1 MSNRATSTATP
12 LSSEEKRALVARL
25 LREKAAASSAAGSRF
40 EPVFRRIEAQAR
52 QTPDAP
58 ALTFGDETLSYREL
72 DDRANRLSRRLRSLG
87 VAPGVLAGLCVERSA
102 AMVVGALA
110 ILKAGGAYVPLDPG
124 FPEARLAYMLDDARA
139 AVLVTERDL
148 QERLPAEGARV
159 FCLDSDW
166 EGIDEPGGEPP
177 ALEVHPAEL
186 AYVIYTSGSTGK
198 PKGVQV
204 THGAL
209 TNFLKGMRQVLEF
222 GETDVLLA
230 VTTLSFDIAALE
242 LFLPLCCGGRVEVLP
257 KEVASD
263 GAKLAA
269 RLNDSGATFLQATPA
284 TWRLLLES
292 GWSGTPGL
300 AMLCGGEAL
309 PRTLADR
316 LLPKGKVLW
325 NLYGPT
331 ETTVW
336 SSSAKVEAGDGT
348 VTIGRP
354 ILETQLYVL
363 DARLRPVPQGVAG
376 ELYIGGAGLAR
387 GYLRRP
393 GLTAERFLPD
403 PFGPSGGRIYRT
415 GDLARWRT
423 DGSLECLG
431 RVDHQVKVRGFRIE
445 LGEIEAALAKQPGV
459 RDVVVAARE
468 DQPGDVRLV
477 AYLVPAEGGSPPAPA
492 DLRRSL
498 AAGLP
503 DYMVPSLFVTLPS
516 LPLTPNGKVDRN
528 ALPAPEPTRA
538 ESAVAPRN
546 PVEEALAGIWAEV
559 LGAESVGVFDDF
571 FERGG
576 HSLLAA
582 QVLARLRDAFGVD
595 LPLAELFDAP
605 TVAAQARM
613 VEQALRADA
622 GLAVPPIGLADRSG
636 PIPASLAQQRLWL
649 TEQIEPGNPA
659 YNIPCVVR
667 MAGELDAP
675 ALEAALNEVVRR
687 HEALRTTLV
696 AEGGVPWQIIA
707 PPFRT
712 PLTRF
717 DLRDR
722 SVAER
727 ESEAQR
733 LIREDASRP
742 FDLERGPLI
751 RATLLRLADEEHLA
765 VVMMHHVVSDGWSLG
780 VLVREVGLLYEAF
793 AAGKPSPLPDLPIQY
808 ADYAVWERGWL
819 QGEVLDKHLTFWK
832 GRLAGLAPLSLP
844 TDRTKAAGRGGR
856 RGIDLSKEVA
866 QGLKDLGRKEG
877 GTTFMTHL
885 AGLQALLHR
894 YSGQDDFA
902 VGTPV
907 AGRIRSETE
916 PLIGDFVNTLVLRG
930 TFSGDPSFRELV
942 RRARKESLAAFA
954 HQDLPF
960 EKLVAATST
969 TREGGRTPLF
979 RVMFAP
985 QQDVLPGELGLPGLK
1000 ISPVE
1005 IDNATAKFDLT
1016 LVLVEGT
1023 GGALRAILEYD
1034 EGLFDV
1040 ATVDRMLIHYK
1051 TLLEGALAEPD
1062 QPVGLLPMLSEAEKR
1077 RLLRPWEAD
1086 EPAVDELPDLEGL
1099 SEEELDA
1106 LLGDLGEEGGLGS

>member
-1 MSNRATSTATP
+1 MNSQLRTTAN
-12 LSSEEKRALVARL
+12 LSAEEKRALVARL
-25 LREKAAASSAAGSRF
+25 LRDKAAAGPPR
-40 EPVFRRIEAQAR
+40 PVPVHRLIEAQAAR
-52 QTPDAP
+52 TPEAP
-58 ALTFGDETLSYREL
+58 AVIFGPSTLTYADL
-72 DDRANRLSRRLRSLG
+72 DARANRLARHLKGLG
-87 VAPGVLAGLCVERSA
+87 VGPGVLAGLCVERSA
-102 AMVVGALA
+102 EMVVGALA

-124 FPEARLAYMLDDARA
+124 FPEARLAYMLEDAKA
-139 AVLVTERDL
+139 AVLVTERAL
-148 QERLPAEGARV
+148 QERLPADGAHV
-159 FCLDSDW
+159 LCLDSDW
-166 EGIDEPGGEPP
+166 Q
-177 ALEVHPAEL
+177 APAEGDDANLAVEIQPGDL
-186 AYVIYTSGSTGK
+186 AYVIYTSGSTGR
-198 PKGVQV
+198 PKGVQIP
-204 THGAL
+204 HGAL
-209 TNFLKGMRQVLEF
+209 TNFLKGMRQLLEF
-222 GETDVLLA
+222 TERDLLLA
-230 VTTLSFDIAALE
+230 VTTLSFDIAGLE
-242 LFLPLCCGGRVEVLP
+242 LFLPLTCGGRVEVLP
-257 KEVASD
+257 KDVAAD
-263 GAKLAA
+263 GTKLAA
-269 RLNDSGATFLQATPA
+269 RLAGSGATFLQATPA
-284 TWRLLLES
+284 TWRLLLET
-292 GWSGTPGL
+292 GWAGSPEL

-309 PRTLADR
+309 PRALADR

-331 ETTVW
+331 ETTIW
-336 SSSAKVEAGDGT
+336 SSAAKVEPGDGPIS
-348 VTIGRP
+348 IGRP

-363 DARLRPVPQGVAG
+363 DSRLRPVPQGVAG
-376 ELYIGGAGLAR
+376 ELYIGGSGLAR

-403 PFGPSGGRIYRT
+403 PFGPPGGRLYRT
-415 GDLARWRT
+415 GDLARWRA
-423 DGSLECLG
+423 DGALECLG

-445 LGEIEAALAKQPGV
+445 LGEIEAVLAKQPGV
-459 RDVVVAARE
+459 RDAVVRARE
-468 DQPGDVRLV
+468 DNPGDVRLV
-477 AYLVPAEGGSPPAPA
+477 AYVVPAEGQPAPQPA
-492 DLRRSL
+492 DLRKAL

-503 DYMVPSLFVTLPS
+503 DYMVPALFVSLEA

-528 ALPAPEPTRA
+528 ALPAPEPSRSEA
-538 ESAVAPRN
+538 AVAPRN

-595 LPLAELFDAP
+595 LPLAELFDSP

-622 GLAVPPIGLADRSG
+622 GVAVPPIPPADRSV

-649 TEQIEPGNPA
+649 TEQIDPGNPA

-667 MAGELDAP
+667 MVGDLNAP

-696 AEGGVPWQIIA
+696 ADGGTPWQVIA
-707 PPFRT
+707 PPFTT

-717 DLRDR
+717 DLRDHPD
-722 SVAER
+722 SVR
-727 ESEAQR
+727 ESEAHR
-733 LIREDASRP
+733 LVREDASRP

-751 RATLLRLADEEHLA
+751 RSTLIRLADEEHLA

-793 AAGKPSPLPDLPIQY
+793 AAGRPSPLPELPIQY
-808 ADYAVWERGWL
+808 ADYAAWERGWL
-819 QGEVLDKHLTFWK
+819 QGEILDKHLAFWK
-832 GRLAGLAPLSLP
+832 GRLAGLPPLALP
-844 TDRTKAAGRGGR
+844 TDRSKATGRGGR
-856 RGIDLSKEVA
+856 RGIDISKEVA
-866 QGLKDLGRKEG
+866 KGLKELGRKEG
-877 GTTFMTHL
+877 ATSFMTHL

-894 YSGQDDFA
+894 YTGQDDLA

-930 TFSGDPSFRELV
+930 DVSGDPSFRELI
-942 RRARKESLAAFA
+942 RRSRRESLGAFA

-985 QQDVLPGELGLPGLK
+985 QQDVLPAELGLQGLR
-1000 ISPVE
+1000 ITPLEV
-1005 IDNATAKFDLT
+1005 DNRTAKFDLT
-1016 LVLVEGT
+1016 LVLVEAE
-1023 GGALRAILEYD
+1023 GGLRAILEYD
-1034 EGLFDV
+1034 AGLFDV
-1040 ATVDRMLIHYK
+1040 ATVDRMLVHYR
-1051 TLLEGALAEPD
+1051 TLLEGAVAEPD
-1062 QPVGLLPMLSEAEKR
+1062 QPIGLLPMLSDEEKQ
-1077 RLLRPWEAD
+1077 RLLRPWESAAA
-1086 EPAVDELPDLEGL
+1086 EPDELPDLDGL

-1106 LLGDLGEEGGLGS
+1106 LLGNLSAEGESL